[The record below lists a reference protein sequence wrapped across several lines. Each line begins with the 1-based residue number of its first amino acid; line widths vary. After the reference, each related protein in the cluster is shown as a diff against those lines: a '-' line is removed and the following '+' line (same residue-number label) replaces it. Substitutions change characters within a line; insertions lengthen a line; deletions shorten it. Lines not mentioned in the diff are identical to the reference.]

1 MSPSHSEQEVQDLL
15 DEGLV
20 ALVDGKVQEAIVTWM
35 KVLDIDANEP
45 RALDYLETLEV
56 IEPRSQTA
64 DPDEEPGNGI
74 GIESPETGEWSAPF
88 ESQSE
93 IDVMTPQDGEGAD
106 FSGNPIGEDEKTD
119 LLEQVRAEREANNL
133 SAALDICDEIL
144 KRSPGEL
151 DTQVLA
157 DEIKEELVSFYLED
171 LKPLDQIPELA
182 ADDANILE
190 LSLDPI
196 GGFLLSQID
205 GRITLEEL
213 LTIMG
218 TFDQYRVVSAL
229 HLFINQEILR
239 LNPAE

>member
-15 DEGLV
+15 DQGLV

-74 GIESPETGEWSAPF
+74 GIETPETGEWSAPF

-93 IDVMTPQDGEGAD
+93 IDVMAPQDGEGAE
-106 FSGNPIGEDEKTD
+106 FSGNPIGEDEKAG
-119 LLEQVRAEREANNL
+119 LLDQVRAEREANNI
-133 SAALDICDEIL
+133 SAALDICEEIL
-144 KRSPGEL
+144 KRSPGDL

>member
-1 MSPSHSEQEVQDLL
+1 MSSSHSEQEVQDLL
-15 DEGLV
+15 DQGLV

-64 DPDEEPGNGI
+64 DPDDENG
-74 GIESPETGEWSAPF
+74 GGVGVEVPETGEWSAPF

-93 IDVMTPQDGEGAD
+93 IDVIAPQDGEGAE
-106 FSGNPIGEDEKTD
+106 FSGTPIGEEEKAD
-119 LLEQVRAEREANNL
+119 LLEQVKAEREANNI

-144 KRSPGEL
+144 KRSPGDL

-157 DEIKEELVSFYLED
+157 DEIKEELVSFYIED
-171 LKPLDQIPELA
+171 LKPLDQVPELA
-182 ADDANILE
+182 ADADILE